1 MGWQDRPKEYK
12 VIIYYHLF
20 KKEEDM
26 AHSPSHNERD
36 IREEDLLDL
45 VEDLEQRRRK
55 LLIAMT
61 DNFVLWGRLLSK
73 TKELIEEYKRRKW
86 KK

>member
-1 MGWQDRPKEYK
+1 MVY
-12 VIIYYHLF
+12 
-20 KKEEDM
+20 
-26 AHSPSHNERD
+26 SPNYNV
-36 IREEDLLDL
+36 REEDLLDV
-45 VEDLEQRRRK
+45 VEDLEKQRCRLLIAMTDLEVRRQK